1 MRKPTSLLTL
11 SLLTLSIG
19 ACSSDPP
26 SPSSVRSKISSD
38 LGHVLT
44 ETAAATDGATS
55 MLPTG
60 TFDLLDKVMGQGGS
74 TGISNL
80 VAAPEDPIEEDGAFD
95 PDAIIEQLNT
105 TIFTDANEVEPGIY
119 AVPAD
124 LACKSTDF
132 DDNGNEITTLDPD
145 CVDSWNTLALRIR
158 VEDASNGLTF
168 AIQVGNGHDEPL
180 EIGLTHTSLSLSV
193 DLDEAE
199 RATQTIAQA
208 LGEQAPNAE
217 LSGKFTGTL
226 TVMGAA
232 QVGVQLDID
241 RAIDIAVAEQGQSL
255 SGPEAFRMTTAQAVP
270 VLALLLD
277 GSAQTADLQV
287 NLGETALHIPGE
299 DGFDLDLPGVSLSTL
314 ATAGQPLK
322 IQNISL
328 GNRTTTLS
336 KGGQVGL
343 AIDLNP
349 QDGRK
354 LDLTIASDATGE
366 TVSASPKLDARIMT
380 NHTVLGDEMSVY
392 DVTRVLLDGSLRSS
406 EASDQLEV
414 LSGTFALST
423 NPASYGFSA
432 TAGQCV
438 AGEETFDATADDFY
452 TAWTVGTCN

>member
-11 SLLTLSIG
+11 SILTLGIG

-26 SPSSVRSKISSD
+26 SPTAVRSKITTD

-60 TFDLLDKVMGQGGS
+60 TFDLIEKVMGQGGS
-74 TGISNL
+74 TAVSNL
-80 VAAPEDPIEEDGAFD
+80 LAAPADPDEEEGPFD

-119 AVPAD
+119 TVPAD

-145 CVDSWNTLALRIR
+145 CVDSWNKLALRVR

-168 AIQVGNGHDEPL
+168 AIQVGTGHDEPL
-180 EIGLTHTSLSLSV
+180 EIGLTHTSLSVSV

-199 RATQTIAQA
+199 DATLAIATA
-208 LGEQAPNAE
+208 FGEMAPNAE
-217 LSGKFTGTL
+217 LSGKVTATL
-226 TVMGAA
+226 TVQGTA
-232 QVGVQLDID
+232 QVGFQFDIN
-241 RAIDIAVAEQGQSL
+241 RAIDIAVAEDGQAL
-255 SGPEAFRMTTAQAVP
+255 SGPEAFRLTSAQSLP
-270 VLALLLD
+270 VLSLLLN
-277 GSAQTADLQV
+277 GGAQTADLAV
-287 NLGETALHIPGE
+287 NLGATTLHIPGE
-299 DGFDLDLPGVSLSTL
+299 DGFDVDLPAVTLSTL
-314 ATAGQPLK
+314 AHAGSPIT

-328 GNRTTTLS
+328 GNRTTTVS

-354 LDLTIASDATGE
+354 LDLTITPDALGE
-366 TVSASPKLDARIMT
+366 TVSASPKLDARITT
-380 NHTVLGDEMSVY
+380 NHTVLGDEMGVY
-392 DVTRVLLDGSLRSS
+392 DITRVLLEGSLRST
-406 EASDQLEV
+406 ETSDQLEV
-414 LSGTFALST
+414 LAGTFSIST
-423 NPASYGFSA
+423 NPAQYGFSA

-438 AGEETFDATADDFY
+438 AGEDTLDATTDEFY
-452 TAWTVGTCN
+452 TAWTVGVCQ